1 MMRVLIVDDE
11 PIARRGLRRLLGA
24 EPDVEIV
31 GEAGSG
37 TAAVPAI
44 EELNPDLVLLD
55 IQMPEMGGLE
65 VVATVGPANMP
76 AVVFVTAYDK
86 YAVEAFDLNAAD
98 YVLKPVDPERLS
110 RALARARQR
119 IAAGNRGDL
128 EERLR
133 RVLEQTRPV
142 LPERLVVRSAGRIQ
156 FVDAEDIDWISAE
169 DNYVR
174 IYAAGR
180 TYLMRETVG
189 GMEAR
194 LDPARFVRIRSSTIV
209 RIARIREIRPLLNG
223 TFELQLQ
230 DGTRV
235 TSARRFRDRIEK
247 IVSQQR

>member
-11 PIARRGLRRLLGA
+11 PIALRGMRRLLGA

-37 TAAVPAI
+37 KAAVAAI
-44 EELNPDLVLLD
+44 ADLQPDLVLLD
-55 IQMPEMGGLE
+55 IQMPVMDGLE

-86 YAVEAFDLNAAD
+86 YAVDAFDLNAAD

-110 RALARARQR
+110 RAIARARQR
-119 IAAGNRGDL
+119 LVTGDHGDL
-128 EERLR
+128 EERLM
-133 RVLEQTRPV
+133 RVLERTRPV
-142 LPERLVVRSAGRIQ
+142 QPERLVVRSAGRIQ

-209 RIARIREIRPLLNG
+209 RIARIREVRPLLNG

>member
-11 PIARRGLRRLLGA
+11 PIARRGMGRLLGA

-37 TAAVPAI
+37 SAAIAAI
-44 EELNPDLVLLD
+44 EELKPDLVLLD
-55 IQMPEMGGLE
+55 IQMPGTGGLE

-119 IAAGNRGDL
+119 IAAGERGDL
-128 EERLR
+128 EERLL
-133 RVLEQTRPV
+133 RVLEQARPAQ
-142 LPERLVVRSAGRIQ
+142 PERFVVRSAGRIQ

-174 IYAAGR
+174 IHAAGK

-189 GMEAR
+189 GIEAR
-194 LDPARFVRIRSSTIV
+194 LDRARFVRIRSSTIV
-209 RIARIREIRPLLNG
+209 RIARIREIRPLVNG

-235 TSARRFRDRIEK
+235 TSARRFRERIEK
-247 IVSQQR
+247 IVSAQR